1 MLALEQATL
10 ERRGRALVDAVS
22 LALRPGELAVLIGPN
37 GAGKSTLLGLLS
49 GRLRPTQGRAVLDGI
64 PLDRWASATLARRR
78 AVLVQEPALAFAFTG
93 LEVALLGRH
102 PHCGGHPGHHDRQM
116 AMRALHAADAAA
128 FAHRPVDTLSGGER
142 ARVHLA
148 RVLAQVAWEP
158 AGPVRVLLLDEPTAS
173 LDLAHQHALLARV
186 RHLAQETGL
195 AVLASV
201 HDLNLAARHADRLL
215 LLSGGALLAD
225 GVPDDVLIPETV
237 QRGFGIATARV
248 AVPGQT
254 HPTLVVI
261 EATP

>member
-1 MLALEQATL
+1 MLALEQATF
-10 ERRGRALVDAVS
+10 ERRGRALVDTVS
-22 LALRPGELAVLIGPN
+22 LALRPGELAGLIGPN

-49 GRLRPTQGRAVLDGI
+49 GRLTPTRGRAVLDGI
-64 PLDRWASATLARRR
+64 ELGQWAPTTLARRR
-78 AVLVQEPALAFAFTG
+78 AVLVQEPVLAFAFTG

-102 PHCGGHPGHHDRQM
+102 PHCGGHPGHHDRQI
-116 AMRALHAADAAA
+116 AMQALHAADAAA

-158 AGPVRVLLLDEPTAS
+158 ADTARVLLLDEPTAS

-186 RHLAQETGL
+186 RRLARETGL
-195 AVLASV
+195 AVLVSV

-215 LLSGGALLAD
+215 VLSAGSLIAD
-225 GVPDDVLIPETV
+225 GDPDGVLVPETV

-261 EATP
+261 EATT